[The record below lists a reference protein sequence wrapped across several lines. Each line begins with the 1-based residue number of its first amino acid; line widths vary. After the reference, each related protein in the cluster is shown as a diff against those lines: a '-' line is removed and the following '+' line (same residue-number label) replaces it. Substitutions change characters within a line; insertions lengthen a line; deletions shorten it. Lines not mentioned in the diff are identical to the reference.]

1 MKRVRCPK
9 CDQYI
14 LFDETKYTEGQSLV
28 LYVTGVEN
36 SLEYVWEFPNYDDF
50 NVMRIPK
57 KR

>member
-14 LFDETKYTEGQSLV
+14 LFDETKYTEGQSL
-28 LYVTGVEN
+28 TGAEN
-36 SLEYVWEFPNYDDF
+36 SLEYVWEFPNYDVF

>member
-28 LYVTGVEN
+28 FVCDRCGKQ
-36 SLEYVWEFPNYDDF
+36 FGIR
-50 NVMRIPK
+50 M
-57 KR
+57 